1 MLLLCSLLVASVV
14 IPCFVAPIRWNLATV
29 ASASGSFPVAE
40 AAPGKEVSSLTPSG
54 PIVING
60 RNGAVIQGLKIT
72 STSGDCVRIV
82 NSKNITIQNS
92 EIGPCGGDG
101 VFISGGNGI
110 NIFDSY
116 IHPET
121 QSPGCCDHNDGV
133 FALEPANLVIQ
144 GNVIAYGEANIVVHG
159 GETVSVIGNFLL
171 NPRGPYPRGQN
182 FQCWTHAGKG
192 AGAHCKNVTVSNN
205 YALSSTDTSKYLYP
219 EDTQDSINFGFTEGA
234 LAQNNF
240 IVGGHSK
247 SGCALIADRGGNNVQ
262 FLNNR
267 ILDSGQCGIGI
278 SDGMNQV
285 VDNNKVLI
293 RNPVPGGGNQGIY
306 VWQSYK
312 EKGECGTVKVTNN
325 VTLALKP
332 DGTKSG
338 FWKGRGCDP
347 MTFENNL
354 SGPAAAK
361 LLNSVDQIFAPPLV
375 PPQPKSCVVASPY
388 STQTSVP
395 ACVPSS
401 GAATGQ

>member
-1 MLLLCSLLVASVV
+1 MKRLLLSTLLVAS
-14 IPCFVAPIRWNLATV
+14 IAILCSVAPA
-29 ASASGSFPVAE
+29 AAAQS
-40 AAPGKEVSSLTPSG
+40 APGKQVSSLSPSG

-60 RNGAVIQGLKIT
+60 RNGSVIQGLKIT

-101 VFISGGNGI
+101 VFISGSSAI

-159 GETVSVIGNFLL
+159 GDTVSVIGNFLL

-182 FQCWTHAGKG
+182 FQCWTHAKG
-192 AGAHCKNVTVSNN
+192 AGAHCRNVTVSNN

-219 EDTQDSINFGFTEGA
+219 EDTEDSINFGFTEGA

-338 FWKGRGCDP
+338 FWKGKGCDP
-347 MTFENNL
+347 MTFENNA

-375 PPQPKSCVVASPY
+375 PPQPKNCVVASPY
-388 STQTSVP
+388 STQTSAP
-395 ACVPSS
+395 ACVTAS
-401 GAATGQ
+401 GQ